1 MQRGR
6 ANSWLRTI
14 HKMEVSKPSGLL
26 HDVEEGSE
34 HSEELRDNA
43 AAASAENEALLG
55 GAGGSQY
62 VRSNSKEWA
71 ESMLQWDGSRPSGYD
86 NPTVIAD
93 YDDLQTSGGSQLQ
106 TSIRAAM
113 RENSRGSASVR
124 RGGGGGGLKID
135 TIALMKARSRRAR
148 EEIAK
153 RKERAKKIHIPWDE
167 MFTPLSDFK
176 NVKDAIL
183 SNWINLMMLALP
195 FGIASH
201 LLGWPALIVFIL
213 NLVSVVPLALLLGE
227 ITEDLAI
234 RFGDVWGGLINATF
248 GNVVEMIL
256 SIALL
261 TKGLTEVV
269 STSLIGSIL
278 SNLLLVIGCCFF
290 VGGLNF
296 KHQRFSSGASK
307 ANTSL
312 LFMSCIAMLLPS
324 MISYT
329 GDKHDVEKVKE
340 ISHIIALVMTGMYV
354 CYLYFQ
360 LVTHNH
366 VFMSEGDN
374 SVVNPYE
381 EEEGE
386 EKEEP
391 QYSFLGALLL
401 MGLTTGVVA
410 ICSEYLSDSIEEV
423 SKKSGLSLSFI
434 GMIVLPIAGNACE
447 HITAVLV
454 AAKNKMDLAIA
465 VGVGSSIQIAI
476 FVYPF
481 VVLIGWGM
489 GVDFTMRLNQF
500 DVMVV
505 CVSVILAAFVTMDGQ
520 SHWFTGLMLIGTYIL
535 VAIAYFF

>member
-1 MQRGR
+1 
-6 ANSWLRTI
+6 
-14 HKMEVSKPSGLL
+14 MELEKPTHASLL
-26 HDVEEGSE
+26 ADVEEGSE
-34 HSEELRDNA
+34 HSEEMRDNA
-43 AAASAENEALLG
+43 AATTENENDALLG
-55 GAGGSQY
+55 GTGGADAPY
-62 VRSNSKEWA
+62 LRSNSKEWA
-71 ESMLQWDGSRPSGYD
+71 DSMLQWDGSRPSGYD

-93 YDDLQTSGGSQLQ
+93 YDDLQASSGSLAQ
-106 TSIRAAM
+106 
-113 RENSRGSASVR
+113 ASVLTAIHENNGNTSTR
-124 RGGGGGGLKID
+124 RGVGGGGAGLKIN

-148 EEIAK
+148 EDLAK
-153 RKERAKKIHIPWDE
+153 RKAAAKKVNIPWDE
-167 MFTPLSDFK
+167 MFTPWSDFK

-183 SNWINLMMLALP
+183 SNWINLMMFALP
-195 FGIASH
+195 FAIASH
-201 LLGWPALIVFIL
+201 LLGWPALVVFIL
-213 NLVSVVPLALLLGE
+213 NLVAVVPLALLLGE

-261 TKGLTEVV
+261 MKGLTEVV

-324 MISYT
+324 MISYS

-340 ISHIIALVMTGMYV
+340 ISHIIALVLTGMYV

-401 MGLTTGVVA
+401 MGLTTCVVA
-410 ICSEYLSDSIEEV
+410 ICSEFLSDSIEEV

-481 VVLIGWGM
+481 VVLVGWVM

-520 SHWFTGLMLIGTYIL
+520 SHWFTGLMLIGTYVLI
-535 VAIAYFF
+535 AIAYFF